1 MKRIYIVLLLILSVC
16 NVKAQSG
23 ACGFQFS
30 VTNKNSIVYNSE
42 CLPSHNQYLIQN
54 VDLKFDETSVKV
66 KLKQSPT
73 GWTYNDVSDPG
84 SGSGLEILSK
94 SKEQIEVF
102 VGNKATVHDYSGS
115 FALVITYAKGSERM
129 IIYLNVIYT
138 QKYGFSDPETDNRD
152 NRIDFK
158 FY

>member
-23 ACGFQFS
+23 ACDFQFS

-42 CLPSHNQYLIQN
+42 CLLSHNQYLIQN

-73 GWTYNDVSDPG
+73 GWTYNDVSDQ
-84 SGSGLEILSK
+84 GLKILSK
-94 SKEQIEVF
+94 NSEQIEVF
-102 VGNKATVHDYSGS
+102 VGNKATVNDYSGS

-138 QKYGFSDPETDNRD
+138 QKYGFSNPVTDD
-152 NRIDFK
+152 RIDFK

>member
-1 MKRIYIVLLLILSVC
+1 MKRIYIVLLLILSMC

-23 ACGFQFS
+23 AGDYQFS

-42 CLPSHNQYLIQN
+42 CLLSHNQYLIQN

-73 GWTYNDVSDPG
+73 GWTYNDVSDQ
-84 SGSGLEILSK
+84 GLEILSK
-94 SKEQIEVF
+94 NSEQIEVF
-102 VGNKATVHDYSGS
+102 VGNKATVNDYSGS
-115 FALVITYAKGSERM
+115 FTLVITYANESERM
-129 IIYLNVIYT
+129 IIYLTVAYT
-138 QKYGFSDPETDNRD
+138 QKYGFSNPVTDD
-152 NRIDFK
+152 RIDFK